1 MYADFRNR
9 NNLESE
15 INRIERSLL
24 VHSGT
29 KEGANIPTTENL
41 HIHDVSAGQSQ
52 TGSYVFNKDAQ
63 DWIFFKRLQSDKR
76 YTMLNLFGC
85 VVALLL
91 SLSRLEPHPYVF

>member
-15 INRIERSLL
+15 ISRIERSLL

-29 KEGANIPTTENL
+29 KEGANIPMTENL

-52 TGSYVFNKDAQ
+52 TGSYVFNKDFQ
-63 DWIFFKRLQSDKR
+63 DLDIL
-76 YTMLNLFGC
+76 
-85 VVALLL
+85 
-91 SLSRLEPHPYVF
+91 